1 MGRLSNTVHD
11 NDDSNDGRD
20 VKDGNGDND
29 GVNNDMRD
37 STINGNTKSVDA
49 EQKQGSNSK
58 TKAMDSS
65 SQNSN
70 ANYESDVGKDIDRDI
85 GDEDFKKKSLDGE
98 WVEVDDEKGAD
109 EVSTLGQTVRKF
121 RLSSHLPLRPSST
134 LFEV

>member
-1 MGRLSNTVHD
+1 MG

-58 TKAMDSS
+58 TKAMDSG

-85 GDEDFKKKSLDGE
+85 GDEDFKKKSFLDGE
-98 WVEVDDEKGAD
+98 WVEVDDEKGA
-109 EVSTLGQTVRKF
+109 
-121 RLSSHLPLRPSST
+121 
-134 LFEV
+134 